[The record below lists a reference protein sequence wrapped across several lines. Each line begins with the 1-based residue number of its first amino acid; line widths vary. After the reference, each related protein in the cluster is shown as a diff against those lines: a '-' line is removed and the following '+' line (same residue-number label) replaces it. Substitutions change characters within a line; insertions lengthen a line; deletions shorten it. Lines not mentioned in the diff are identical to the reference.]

1 MYSQKTM
8 PVVDF
13 ARHVFIVSK
22 VLNQREAARK
32 DVYSQLQKMRKSIIT
47 MSLSYS
53 DIDRLRQKI
62 DSLIDWE
69 RKYARFFK
77 PQDSEISELK
87 SRISML
93 EEEINKEREE
103 NLMNISEKE
112 EKVAELTESINNI
125 KNSMKHLMLEKA
137 KRSHRLKFLEKK
149 INKKVD
155 RGSYYSS

>member
-13 ARHVFIVSK
+13 ARHVFIVSN

-62 DSLIDWE
+62 DNLIDWE

-87 SRISML
+87 GRISML

-103 NLMNISEKE
+103 NFMNISEKE

-149 INKKVD
+149 INEKVD
-155 RGSYYSS
+155 RGTYYSS